1 MENKLIQ
8 KITSVVAA
16 PAVAFAIQGAKFI
29 GKAAIPVGA
38 GFVATSCGDDGK
50 EDPQDQDKW
59 YADWNI
65 DGATIEFY
73 KGQGVSNSEV
83 DDIMDE
89 FANGYAGFPTLTVKA
104 NFRNNVMEVHVTTNG
119 TVISGEKADKTLYV
133 GRDATWTG
141 EIETYLGTKGFFSAK
156 IQQKNNI
163 MLANKELDHQNYL
176 KHTVVLPQMAKI
188 KAGRQA

>member
-8 KITSVVAA
+8 KITPVVAA

-29 GKAAIPVGA
+29 GKAAVPVGA

-73 KGQGVSNSEV
+73 KGQGVSIAKWMTLWMNSQ
-83 DDIMDE
+83 M
-89 FANGYAGFPTLTVKA
+89 
-104 NFRNNVMEVHVTTNG
+104 VM
-119 TVISGEKADKTLYV
+119 
-133 GRDATWTG
+133 
-141 EIETYLGTKGFFSAK
+141 
-156 IQQKNNI
+156 
-163 MLANKELDHQNYL
+163 
-176 KHTVVLPQMAKI
+176 LPFLLPVRKLS
-188 KAGRQA
+188 